1 MTRIY
6 TESEVI
12 AAVAYLTEPRLIAFC
27 QARLVSPVQGESGA
41 RMYRETDI
49 ARLQLVSDLAENY
62 ELPDDALDM
71 VMSLIDQLN
80 TMRGDMRALMQAVAA
95 ESDEV
100 RMRIHTTVH
109 RLR

>member
-1 MTRIY
+1 MARIY
-6 TESEVI
+6 SESEVI
-12 AAVAYLTEPRLIAFC
+12 AAVADLTQPRLVAWC
-27 QARLVSPVQGESGA
+27 RARIVQPVASESGDM
-41 RMYRETDI
+41 MYRETDI

-80 TMRGDMRALMQAVAA
+80 TMRGDMRALMHAVAA
-95 ESDEV
+95 EPDEV
-100 RMRIHTTVH
+100 RTRIHGVVR